1 MILVLFRSLTHF
13 IVGDGSPTL
22 FSGYILAVELAEFDG
37 LDGWCEKRG
46 VKDDSEWRCHV
57 GSWIREAGVQRS
69 SPGRR

>member
-46 VKDDSEWRCHV
+46 VKDETIKESDTGFLFLV
-57 GSWIREAGVQRS
+57 VM
-69 SPGRR
+69 